1 MEVYT
6 VNELAKM
13 LKVTRATIYNLMK
26 EEKIKPVIVGA
37 RKRFTQGEIQR
48 YLEGEE

>member
-13 LKVTRATIYNLMK
+13 LKVATQTVYRLLESGELK
-26 EEKIKPVIVGA
+26 GVKVGRVWRVRREDLEE
-37 RKRFTQGEIQR
+37 
-48 YLEGEE
+48 YLRR